1 MKKYHIADVL
11 STIEVICAC
20 AIFALT
26 FTGAPPDIVIWI
38 FALGE
43 LCDAFDGICARKW
56 HYPNDG
62 KKRWW
67 REHASELDILSDL
80 LIGAAILLYLTT
92 RINLALGLVIIFSAF
107 IIGFAVQILVKWKS
121 TEKLLD
127 SWSPKIAN
135 FLCKST
141 WFCWLTTWFDFHRKV
156 SLVLILIRRYLYVAA
171 IGVIIVQLI
180 FATSWPAFCQR
191 LAIYALVGI
200 ACLLAAVKLD
210 RLRQDKTPL

>member
-1 MKKYHIADVL
+1 MKKYHLADVL
-11 STIEVICAC
+11 SLIEVVC
-20 AIFALT
+20 AIVIVAAT
-26 FTGAPPDIVIWI
+26 FLGLKPDIVIWI

-80 LIGAAILLYLTT
+80 FIGLAILLYLTVHV
-92 RINLALGLVIIFSAF
+92 NLALGLVILIVALLV
-107 IIGFAVQILVKWKS
+107 GFAVQILVKWKS

-127 SWSPKIAN
+127 RYWPGAAN
-135 FLCKST
+135 FLCKSA
-141 WFCWLTTWFDFHRKV
+141 WFCWLTTWFDFHRKT

-171 IGVIIVQLI
+171 IGVIVVSMI
-180 FATSWPAFCQR
+180 FATSWPTLFQCIAF
-191 LAIYALVGI
+191 YGLVVI
-200 ACLLAAVKLD
+200 ACALAAIKLD
-210 RLRQDKTPL
+210 RLSQDKTPL